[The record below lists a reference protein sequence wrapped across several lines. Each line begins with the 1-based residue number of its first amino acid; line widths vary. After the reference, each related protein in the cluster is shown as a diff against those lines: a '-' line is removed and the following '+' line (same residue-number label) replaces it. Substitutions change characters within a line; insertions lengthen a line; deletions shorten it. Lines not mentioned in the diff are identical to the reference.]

1 MAESA
6 ETASPGRKSGLLKAM
21 ARKALAPLVAALV
34 HAASAYLGRKAG
46 SLAQEKLLPML
57 RERGSAQ
64 PAADS
69 EAADNEAA
77 DNVEPSRDTQRR
89 DREKRRGQRRKALE
103 QTGST

>member
-6 ETASPGRKSGLLKAM
+6 ETASPGRTSGFLKAM
-21 ARKALAPLVAALV
+21 LRKALAPLVAAVV

-57 RERGSAQ
+57 RERGDGNGQ
-64 PAADS
+64 AADS
-69 EAADNEAA
+69 GAPDEA
-77 DNVEPSRDTQRR
+77 EPSRDTQRR
-89 DREKRRGQRRKALE
+89 DREKRRGQRREALE

>member
-6 ETASPGRKSGLLKAM
+6 EAAPRGRSGGLLKAM

-57 RERGSAQ
+57 RERGGSSQ
-64 PAADS
+64 AADS
-69 EAADNEAA
+69 EAADKGG
-77 DNVEPSRDTQRR
+77 PRSRDTQRR
-89 DREKRRGQRRKALE
+89 DREKRRSRRREALE